1 MGRIIQAVSTL
12 VLVFALAMPAPAQ
25 QRAGDVHG
33 LWNHHSA
40 VDPLINANDVGKMRL
55 AWRINTKHHV
65 SHTPLVENDRVF
77 FADWGGTVYAADLN
91 TGRILWQS
99 KVENPHKDWPWYGFA
114 GTGALGE
121 GRLYEASVEGNA
133 FALDPNTGEVLW
145 KVRFADD
152 PEAGNV
158 GRILY
163 YNGLV
168 YIGHSSVEEVLTAQ
182 KKNFEVNFRGKVTAL
197 DARTGA
203 KVWETVLVP
212 PDANGVP
219 VWSSFAIDPGTN
231 TLYTT
236 TGNNYTKRATELADA
251 LLAMDA
257 KTGKIKWHRQVYEHD
272 LWTKAD
278 PIGPDY
284 DFGAGPQLFEAGGRK
299 LVGAGNKSGV
309 FFVWD
314 RTTGEQVWSHTVGYG
329 HIGGGIHGEASIGDG
344 RIYIWGN
351 KAFPYANPEKHPMTI
366 TAVDARTGDAFWTIP
381 GAQPALQVSA
391 PFLANDVWFV
401 GSLDGK
407 VRAYRTSDGKLLWRS
422 DGHGPV
428 ASSLIAHRGTLLW
441 GSGVPVAF
449 GGDKGGDGL
458 TAYRIAPE
466 VRALAP
472 PEKEKDKDKD
482 KGCDHIICTPKV
494 TFQPSWFLLPLGEP
508 ARTAPVRIQN
518 GQQVVGEPTEG
529 ETNTEFAMLFNVS
542 APTAIP
548 RVAVFME
555 MFWFPFLEGTENP
568 FTEYAVGSEQLEDS
582 VQLNMPVLEFG
593 VNLTVIPLPATNGW
607 FALAFNVLDT
617 FGPAAEPDDESAYTH
632 KLQFEA
638 DAALGIFQW
647 LPKKNPLTK
656 INAFVTL
663 EYTATGLP
671 DEGDI
676 VPAANPGDP
685 GTLFLEDA
693 NPWVLDFGLV
703 IPLMPLK
710 IKL

>member
-1 MGRIIQAVSTL
+1 MRRNIWIGS
-12 VLVFALAMPAPAQ
+12 ALALALGVTAPVSAQ
-25 QRAGDVHG
+25 ERAMDVYG
-33 LWNHHSA
+33 LRNHHA
-40 VDPLINANDVGKMRL
+40 NLNATINAQDVGKMRF
-55 AWRINTKHHV
+55 AWRVDTKEKV

-91 TGRILWQS
+91 TGRILWQN
-99 KVENPHKDWPWYGFA
+99 KVENPKTSWPWYGFA
-114 GTGALGE
+114 GTGAMGE

-133 FALDPNTGEVLW
+133 FALDQNTGEVIW

-158 GRILY
+158 GKILY
-163 YNGLV
+163 YDGLV
-168 YIGHSSVEEVLTAQ
+168 YIGHSSVEEVLTAS
-182 KKNFEVNFRGKVTAL
+182 KKDFEVNFQGKVTAL

-203 KVWETVLVP
+203 KVWERVLVP
-212 PDANGVP
+212 PDANGVA
-219 VWSSFAIDPGTN
+219 VWSSFAVDPETN
-231 TLYTT
+231 TLYFT
-236 TGNNYTKRATELADA
+236 TGNNYTKKATELADA
-251 LLAMDA
+251 LVAADA
-257 KTGKIKWHRQVYEHD
+257 KTGEIKWHRQVNEHD

-278 PIGPDY
+278 PKGPDY

-351 KAFPYANPEKHPMTI
+351 NAFPYANPEKHPMDL
-366 TAVDARTGDAFWTIP
+366 TAVDARTGEAFWTVP
-381 GAQPALQVSA
+381 KAQPAVQISA
-391 PFLANDVWFV
+391 GFLANDVWFV
-401 GSLDGK
+401 GSLDGM
-407 VRAYRTSDGKLLWRS
+407 VRAYRASDGKLLWRS
-422 DGHGPV
+422 DDHGPV
-428 ASSLIAHRGTLLW
+428 ASSLVAYRGTVMW
-441 GSGVPVAF
+441 GAGVPKQF
-449 GGDKGGDGL
+449 GGGDGDGVV
-458 TAYRIAPE
+458 AYRVNPE
-466 VRALAP
+466 ARALTP
-472 PEKEKDKDKD
+472 PDPTPEKD

-494 TFQPSWFLLPLGEP
+494 TFLPSGFLLPLGEP

-518 GQQVVGEPTEG
+518 GQQVVGEPSEG
-529 ETNTEFAMLFNVS
+529 EAQEEFAMLFNVS
-542 APTAIP
+542 APTFIP
-548 RVAVFME
+548 RTSVFIE
-555 MFWFPFLEGTENP
+555 MIWFPFLEGKENP
-568 FTEYAVGSEQLEDS
+568 FTEYAVGSDQIDDEDI
-582 VQLNMPVLEFG
+582 QLNMPILEFG
-593 VNLTVIPLPATNGW
+593 ASFSLIPMKATNGW
-607 FALAFNVLDT
+607 LGFNVDVLDQ
-617 FGPAAEPDDESAYTH
+617 FGPAAQPDDESAYTH

-638 DAALGIFQW
+638 DAVLGIFQW

-663 EYTATGLP
+663 EYLATGLP
-671 DEGDI
+671 EEGDI

-710 IKL
+710 L